1 MIAKPLK
8 GTFPT
13 YYDTY
18 VNLVPD
24 HIKRH
29 LTEQLDLYTSFIESI
44 PSEKFD
50 YKYEEDKWTIKQVML
65 HINDTERVFGYRAF
79 SISRNEQQN
88 LPGFDQEYY
97 INKSNSKNLNE
108 EALLAEF
115 THLRKANLE
124 LFERIQGIQWDIF
137 GTANNFKVPLRLFPF
152 IIAGHVDHHLNI
164 LQNKYLV

>member
-1 MIAKPLK
+1 MIAKPLS
-8 GTFPT
+8 GTYPG

-29 LTEQLDLYTSFIESI
+29 LTNQLETYEIFIQTVPQDRFEHR
-44 PSEKFD
+44 
-50 YKYEEDKWTIKQVML
+50 YEADKWTIKQVML

-79 SISRNEQQN
+79 CISRNEQQN

-97 INKSNSKNLNE
+97 INKSNSKDLDE
-108 EALLAEF
+108 KALLAEF
-115 THLRKANLE
+115 KHLRNSNLE
-124 LFERIQGIQWDIF
+124 LFERIKGIQWDIF

-152 IIAGHVDHHLNI
+152 VMAGHVDHHLNI
-164 LQNKYLV
+164 LQNKYLS